1 MSILSYIPFA
11 SVLVFTIL
19 WLIEGYSHSAVIPKQ
34 VLPGGVSLVTSSY
47 PASTRGKV
55 MGLWGSAASF
65 GNLFGIF
72 LYISLEE
79 ELRVPW
85 TETLAISG
93 FLIILV
99 SLTIMFLFRNRGQ
112 SEALVEKKIE
122 KKGFFSVFQVEGL
135 AVYTVAYSCCKFM
148 NYAWM
153 MWLPYYLEKVLDVEH
168 LLIGLG
174 AAGYEL
180 GSMVGTYGGGWV
192 SDKIGSRSRTA
203 QIMLSFVVPLSLILW
218 NLTSS
223 NPVLIVLTCFG
234 LGICVAGICYLIN
247 SCAAA
252 DISAT
257 GQQIGAISGLM
268 DGIASLFTGL
278 GIFFIG
284 FIQKYSWAYVF
295 IAIGLAD
302 FAAILTMQFVKHRVP
317 HKA

>member
-1 MSILSYIPFA
+1 
-11 SVLVFTIL
+11 
-19 WLIEGYSHSAVIPKQ
+19 
-34 VLPGGVSLVTSSY
+34 
-47 PASTRGKV
+47 

-79 ELRVPW
+79 ELRLPW

-93 FLIILV
+93 FLIITV
-99 SLTIMFLFRNRGQ
+99 SFSIMFLFRNRGE
-112 SEALVEKKIE
+112 SELILEKKI
-122 KKGFFSVFQVEGL
+122 KKFGFFSVFKVEGVL
-135 AVYTVAYSCCKFM
+135 VYTVAYSCCKFM

-153 MWLPYYLEKVLDVEH
+153 MWLPYYLEKVLDVEN
-168 LLIGLG
+168 LIIGLG
-174 AAGYEL
+174 AAGYEV

-203 QIMLSFVVPLSLILW
+203 QIMLSFVVPLSLLLW

-223 NPVLIVLTCFG
+223 NPILIVFTCFG

-252 DISAT
+252 DISST

-268 DGIASLFTGL
+268 DGFASLFTGI

-284 FIQKYSWAYVF
+284 FIQQYSWAYVF
-295 IAIGLAD
+295 IAIGVAD
-302 FAAILTMQFVKHRVP
+302 FCAIFTMQFIKHKIS
-317 HKA
+317 HKT